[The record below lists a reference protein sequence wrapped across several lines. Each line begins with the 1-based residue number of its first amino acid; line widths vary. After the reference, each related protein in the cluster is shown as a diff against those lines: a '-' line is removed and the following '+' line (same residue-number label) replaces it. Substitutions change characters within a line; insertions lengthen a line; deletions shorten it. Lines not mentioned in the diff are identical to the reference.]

1 MSDLDMLSF
10 DDVVLGAVQRRQGGS
25 SRTAGPL
32 SYLRFLTMVALV
44 FDMVVEAHYPDRLQR
59 QFGRL

>member
-32 SYLRFLTMVALV
+32 RYLRFLTMVALV
-44 FDMVVEAHYPDRLQR
+44 FDMVVEAHYPDRL
-59 QFGRL
+59 